1 MARPKTAAA
10 VHSAARTAQLRG
22 SPGSRARPQTG
33 HGEVMPLLE
42 VEHVSR
48 HFGGVMAVDDVSLSL
63 AEGEILG
70 LIGPN
75 GAGKSTL
82 FNLLSGVVRPDQGKI
97 RFAGVDITASGPDE
111 ICRRGIARTFQ
122 LVRPFN
128 QLSPLQNV
136 MVGRVFGRVPS
147 KSMKEARL
155 QAERLLALTGLAGKR
170 VPAAAMLGL
179 VDRKRLEIARAL
191 ATRPRLLLLDEMMA
205 GLNLT
210 EMDAAIALIRKIRA
224 SGISLIVVEHVMK
237 VILTI
242 SDRVV
247 VIKTGRKIADGAP
260 EEVASDPEVIEA
272 YLGKGATC

>member
-1 MARPKTAAA
+1 
-10 VHSAARTAQLRG
+10 
-22 SPGSRARPQTG
+22 
-33 HGEVMPLLE
+33 MPLLE

-82 FNLLSGVVRPDQGKI
+82 FNLMSGVVRPDRGRI
-97 RFAGVDITASGPDE
+97 TFAGDDITACGPDE

-155 QAERLLALTGLAGKR
+155 QAEEVLALTGLAGKR
-170 VPAAAMLGL
+170 VPTAAMLGL

-210 EMDAAIALIRKIRA
+210 EMDAAIALIREIRA

-237 VILTI
+237 VILAI

>member
-1 MARPKTAAA
+1 
-10 VHSAARTAQLRG
+10 
-22 SPGSRARPQTG
+22 
-33 HGEVMPLLE
+33 MPLLE

-97 RFAGVDITASGPDE
+97 RFAGEDITAFGPDE

-136 MVGRVFGRVPS
+136 MVGRVFGHVPS

-155 QAERLLALTGLAGKR
+155 QAEEVLALTGLAGKR

-191 ATRPRLLLLDEMMA
+191 ATRPKLLLLDEMMA

-210 EMDAAIALIRKIRA
+210 EMDAAIALIKEIRA

-237 VILTI
+237 VILAI

-247 VIKTGRKIADGAP
+247 VIKTGRKIADGPP
-260 EEVASDPEVIEA
+260 EEVASDPQVIEA
-272 YLGKGATC
+272 YLGKGNVC

>member
-1 MARPKTAAA
+1 
-10 VHSAARTAQLRG
+10 
-22 SPGSRARPQTG
+22 
-33 HGEVMPLLE
+33 MPLLD

-82 FNLLSGVVRPDQGKI
+82 FNLMSGIVRPDRGRI
-97 RFAGVDITASGPDE
+97 TFGGEEITACGPDE

-128 QLSPLQNV
+128 QLSPLENV

-155 QAERLLALTGLAGKR
+155 QAEEVLALTGLAAKQ
-170 VPAAAMLGL
+170 VPSAAMLGL

-210 EMDAAIALIRKIRA
+210 EMDAAIALIKEIRA

-237 VILTI
+237 VILAI

-247 VIKTGRKIADGAP
+247 VIKTGRKIADGSP
-260 EEVASDPEVIEA
+260 EAVASDPEVIEA
-272 YLGKGATC
+272 YLGKGNVC

>member
-1 MARPKTAAA
+1 
-10 VHSAARTAQLRG
+10 
-22 SPGSRARPQTG
+22 
-33 HGEVMPLLE
+33 MPFLE
-42 VEHVSR
+42 VSNLAKF
-48 HFGGVMAVDDVSLSL
+48 FGGVKAVDDVSLTL

-82 FNLLSGVVRPDQGKI
+82 FDLLSGMAKPDRGRI
-97 RFAGVDITASGPDE
+97 TFVGDDITACAPDE

-128 QLSPLQNV
+128 QLSPLENV
-136 MVGRVFGRVPS
+136 MVGRIYGRIAS
-147 KSMKEARL
+147 KSMKEARR
-155 QAERLLALTGLAGKR
+155 ESEEVLALTGLAGKR
-170 VPAAAMLGL
+170 ARTAATLGL

-210 EMDAAIALIRKIRA
+210 EMDAAIALIKGIRA

-237 VILTI
+237 VILAI

-247 VIKTGRKIADGAP
+247 VMKTGRKIADGLPA
-260 EEVASDPEVIEA
+260 EVASDPQVIEA
-272 YLGKGATC
+272 YLGKGNTC

>member
-1 MARPKTAAA
+1 
-10 VHSAARTAQLRG
+10 
-22 SPGSRARPQTG
+22 
-33 HGEVMPLLE
+33 MPLLE

-155 QAERLLALTGLAGKR
+155 QAEEVLALTGLGEKR
-170 VPAAAMLGL
+170 VPAAAMLSL

-210 EMDAAIALIRKIRA
+210 EMDAAIALIKEIRA
-224 SGISLIVVEHVMK
+224 SWISLIVVEHVMK
-237 VILTI
+237 VILAI

-247 VIKTGRKIADGAP
+247 VIKTGRKIADGPP
-260 EEVASDPEVIEA
+260 EAVASDPEVIEA
-272 YLGKGATC
+272 YLGKGNVC